1 MNTNSP
7 LKNESLPA
15 KPTAVPDF
23 ASWSQVVLAKFAQE
37 SHAKMQAQEA
47 EIEQLK
53 TKVIQGYKDVLE
65 ERLANNLEKMIDLRE
80 HNTEIEQLRQD
91 LKMALNAY
99 REVLKK

>member
-7 LKNESLPA
+7 LKNGLLPA

-37 SHAKMQAQEA
+37 SYAKMQEQE
-47 EIEQLK
+47 
-53 TKVIQGYKDVLE
+53 V
-65 ERLANNLEKMIDLRE
+65 
-80 HNTEIEQLRQD
+80 EIEQLRQD

>member
-1 MNTNSP
+1 MSTNSP

-37 SHAKMQAQEA
+37 SHAKMQAQE
-47 EIEQLK
+47 
-53 TKVIQGYKDVLE
+53 
-65 ERLANNLEKMIDLRE
+65 
-80 HNTEIEQLRQD
+80 TEIEQLRQD
-91 LKMALNAY
+91 LRMALNAY